1 MRGSERVPPHSSGT
15 SPLSPGAAGRGLWLG
30 LWLQAGDEGWPG
42 SCWKDALSI
51 TLSPCLGR
59 EGSFPGPWTFG
70 SRPAS
75 VGGITASRRG
85 PWERQALPAPSL
97 ALPAAPR
104 LGLSGDTVPLP
115 RAETLQPGSLPSLSL
130 PVCKRRTILLP
141 SLGGCRGYARKGMFT
156 AETQLPSLTVSC
168 FPTRCAQVPL
178 GACRSPPSHS
188 DCALPE

>member
-1 MRGSERVPPHSSGT
+1 MVSGFKLVT
-15 SPLSPGAAGRGLWLG
+15 KAGRAAVGRMHCQSRCPRAWGEKAPFPDLG
-30 LWLQAGDEGWPG
+30 PSEAGQQVW
-42 SCWKDALSI
+42 
-51 TLSPCLGR
+51 
-59 EGSFPGPWTFG
+59 
-70 SRPAS
+70 
-75 VGGITASRRG
+75 GGITASRRG